1 MSDRILYGYWRSS
14 AAYRVR
20 IALNLKGLDY
30 DQKSIDLKTG
40 AQQSPGYKM
49 LNPHGRV
56 PFLIDGE
63 VGLNQSPAILEY
75 LDETYPEPSLL
86 PGDAAL
92 RGRIRAAA
100 AIIACDVHPL
110 GNSSV
115 LQYLK
120 TEYGQEHEGLEAWYG
135 HWVATGFRP
144 LEELAENSRG
154 PYLFG
159 ENVTLADICLVPQM
173 YNARRWRVDLDPYP
187 SLVKIDRNLMEL
199 KAFHDARPSAQ
210 PDAEE

>member
-40 AQQSPGYKM
+40 ANNSPGYKM

-56 PFLIDGE
+56 PLLIDGE
-63 VGLNQSPAILEY
+63 TALNQSPAILEY
-75 LDETYPEPSLL
+75 LDEVYPDPPLL
-86 PGDAAL
+86 FGDAAQ

-100 AIIACDVHPL
+100 DIIACDVHPL

-115 LQYLK
+115 LAYLK
-120 TEYGQEHEGLEAWYG
+120 REFGQEHEGLEAWYE
-135 HWVATGFRP
+135 HWVASGFRP
-144 LEELAENSRG
+144 LEELAERSTG
-154 PYLFG
+154 KFLFG
-159 ENVTLADICLVPQM
+159 DEVTQADICLVPQM
-173 YNARRWRVDLDPYP
+173 YNARRWRCNLEPFP
-187 SLVKIDRNLMEL
+187 ALVQIDKNLMEL
-199 KAFHDARPSAQ
+199 PAFHAARPEVQ
-210 PDAEE
+210 PDAET